1 MFTISVIKLNE
12 WDGFVCRL
20 DVSLYNSA
28 FISLPISRLL
38 NSVAC
43 QSSCTGV
50 VLLNKKLAVG
60 GKRGNQLSV
69 QSTFHQLN
77 LLSSVFRVRVEV
89 TNVLYFG
96 TEV

>member
-1 MFTISVIKLNE
+1 M
-12 WDGFVCRL
+12 CHL
-20 DVSLYNSA
+20 DVSLCNSA

-60 GKRGNQLSV
+60 GKRSSQLGV

-77 LLSSVFRVRVEV
+77 LLFG
-89 TNVLYFG
+89 VLRIRAEASHVLCFG